1 MKLYFSIWAYCD
13 PTRSGYDSI
22 DVNYLKEKPTSN
34 FAGVGQSENYEV
46 EIPDTFSEEEAHEIG
61 EKAEALMRKTKY
73 YEPRV
78 AVRVVL
84 EGKDTI

>member
-1 MKLYFSIWAYCD
+1 MAVVKNQFKLKKEKFDEKLIKEF
-13 PTRSGYDSI
+13 
-22 DVNYLKEKPTSN
+22 NYLKEKPTSN